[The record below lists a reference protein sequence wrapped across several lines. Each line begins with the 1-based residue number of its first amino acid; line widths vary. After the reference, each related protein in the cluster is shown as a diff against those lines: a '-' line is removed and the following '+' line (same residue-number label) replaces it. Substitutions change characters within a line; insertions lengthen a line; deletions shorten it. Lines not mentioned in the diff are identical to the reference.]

1 MSGRR
6 IAVWMAALVFTGMIA
21 GVAWLLALPDEADV
35 ASLEMRALAA
45 GDESALRTL
54 EQAAWLGSVSARV
67 ALGRVLIGRG
77 NANANDTDVE
87 RGIHS
92 LQKAA
97 GARSA
102 KAHLALGKVYL
113 KGVRNLPAD
122 YVRARQHFE
131 AAAAQGLAGGAYYL
145 ALMHRN
151 GQGTPR
157 DAAAAAYW
165 MEVAANGGIPSAM
178 FLLAN
183 MALDGEGRAAD
194 ADVARAWLARASELE
209 HPEASQMMALG
220 LRDGS
225 MGFPLDRRRASLQM
239 MEAAHALRHRP
250 AEP

>member
-1 MSGRR
+1 MISSRR
-6 IAVWMAALVFTGMIA
+6 TAAWITALVLTGMIA
-21 GVAWLLALPDEADV
+21 GLAWRLALPGETDV

-45 GDESALRTL
+45 ADEGALRTL
-54 EQAAWLGSVSARV
+54 ESAAWLGSVPARV
-67 ALGRVLIGRG
+67 ALGRVLIGRR
-77 NANANDTDVE
+77 NANDADVE
-87 RGIHS
+87 RGIQS
-92 LQKAA
+92 LQKASDA
-97 GARSA
+97 GSAR
-102 KAHLALGKVYL
+102 AHLDLGKVYL
-113 KGVRNLPAD
+113 KGIHDRPAD

-157 DAAAAAYW
+157 DVAIAAHW

-183 MALDGEGRAAD
+183 MALDGEGMPAD
-194 ADVARAWLARASELE
+194 AGVARAWLERASELE

-225 MGFPLDRRRASLQM
+225 MGFPLDRRRANLQM
-239 MEAAHALRHRP
+239 VEAAHALRHRP